1 MGCGN
6 SKDAQD
12 TMSKPYDGPRTKV
25 SSALVRPEDIVD
37 FPEFPDQYNSDGLR
51 NKIIKINIRWKF

>member
-12 TMSKPYDGPRTKV
+12 TMSKPYDGPRTIV
-25 SSALVRPEDIVD
+25 SSALTSPDDIVD
-37 FPEFPDQYNSDGLR
+37 YPQFPEGTKSLLSKNLTPAIWN
-51 NKIIKINIRWKF
+51 